1 MKQIYTKV
9 SSFLLFFTLL
19 IYLPGKL
26 QAQCSCGPSTTPD
39 SVVYSVSYTG
49 LTGFYT
55 FNVPQFNPAL
65 GTLTCM
71 KMLDTVSSTMT
82 FRLANRINDRF
93 IYNINAMQTTTI
105 AGPSGF
111 SASSGT
117 YSNTFGPYDLGTADI
132 SPSININAPEPDT
145 AVTVGPTNIF
155 SNTAFNKLKS
165 TGLATYLGVG
175 TVPFT
180 FDLSGPVWPAPSSGN
195 FGLDVQS
202 SSDITVHLTYYYCSA
217 AILPNGIGGFSVV
230 KSGNQVTLKWTGQN
244 EQNTD
249 IYEIEYSKDGIHF
262 SSAARQAAYVDD
274 AGAASKYEYQY
285 NLAAT
290 AVDRLYFRIKKT
302 NAAGK
307 SGYSAIRVINLGAGS
322 TAISNFQLYPNP
334 ASKHLNVEWSS
345 PVTGNISVGVL
356 NTVGQ
361 QVYSQAFELNG
372 SNNVQLNLPASVK
385 PGVYYLL
392 VKDVGNHTQQL
403 TKLLIH

>member
-19 IYLPGKL
+19 IYLPDKSYG
-26 QAQCSCGPSTTPD
+26 QCTCSGGLPATPVSYSVTIAPTTSSTLIYTFPQFDPSIGTLSCVRLRDTISGITTTGALNKAPTTKSYKFQLTLSNNISGPGISIDQDFNKIYGPDSLGFYGDPTDTITYGPDPVFTNDPGTGQTGGNAAYIGLGTVDFTYTINGGMVALSGGLNYNSGISTTI
-39 SVVYSVSYTG
+39 G
-49 LTGFYT
+49 
-55 FNVPQFNPAL
+55 
-65 GTLTCM
+65 GTL
-71 KMLDTVSSTMT
+71 
-82 FRLANRINDRF
+82 A
-93 IYNINAMQTTTI
+93 
-105 AGPSGF
+105 
-111 SASSGT
+111 
-117 YSNTFGPYDLGTADI
+117 
-132 SPSININAPEPDT
+132 
-145 AVTVGPTNIF
+145 
-155 SNTAFNKLKS
+155 
-165 TGLATYLGVG
+165 
-175 TVPFT
+175 
-180 FDLSGPVWPAPSSGN
+180 
-195 FGLDVQS
+195 
-202 SSDITVHLTYYYCSA
+202 LTYYWCPAS
-217 AILPNGIGGFSVV
+217 ILANSITSFSVL
-230 KSGNQVTLKWTGQN
+230 KSGNSVLLKWTGQN

-285 NLAAT
+285 NLAST
-290 AVDRLYFRIKKT
+290 AADRLYFRIKKT

-307 SGYSAIRVINLGAGS
+307 SGYSAIRVINLSAGS

-372 SNNVQLNLPASVK
+372 SNNIQLNLPASVK

-392 VKDVGNHTQQL
+392 VKDVSNHTQQL

>member
-9 SSFLLFFTLL
+9 PSLVLFFTLL

-26 QAQCSCGPSTTPD
+26 QAQCACGPSTTAD
-39 SVVYSVSYTG
+39 SVVYRVSFTG
-49 LTGFYT
+49 LTGFYA
-55 FNVPQFNPAL
+55 FSMPQFNPAL

-71 KMLDTVSSTMT
+71 RMRDTVSSKMT

-93 IYNINAMQTTTI
+93 TYNINALQTTTI
-105 AGPSGF
+105 SGPSAF
-111 SASSGT
+111 TASSGT

-132 SPSININAPEPDT
+132 SPLPNINPPEPDT
-145 AVTVGPTNIF
+145 AITVGPTNIF
-155 SNTAFNKLKS
+155 SNTGFTKLKTS
-165 TGLATYLGVG
+165 GLASYLGIG

-202 SSDITVHLTYYYCSA
+202 SSDVIVRLTYYYCA
-217 AILPNGIGGFSVV
+217 ASILANSITGFSAV
-230 KSGNQVTLKWTGQN
+230 KSGNQVILKWTAQN

-249 IYEIEYSKDGIHF
+249 TYEIEYSKDGIHF
-262 SSAARQAAYVDD
+262 SSAAKQPAYVDD

-285 NLAAT
+285 NLAAN
-290 AVDRLYFRIKKT
+290 AADRLYFRIKKT

-322 TAISNFQLYPNP
+322 SAISNFQLYPNP

-345 PVTGNISVGVL
+345 PVTGKVNVGIV
-356 NTVGQ
+356 NTTGQ
-361 QVYSQAFELNG
+361 QVYTQAFELNG
-372 SNNVQLNLPASVK
+372 TSNIQLDMPASVK
-385 PGVYYLL
+385 PGIYYLL
-392 VKDVGNHTQQL
+392 VKDASTQTQQL
-403 TKLLIH
+403 TKLLIR

>member
-1 MKQIYTKV
+1 LRTDTFTSISATNPV
-9 SSFLLFFTLL
+9 SFA
-19 IYLPGKL
+19 KL
-26 QAQCSCGPSTTPD
+26 DPS
-39 SVVYSVSYTG
+39 
-49 LTGFYT
+49 
-55 FNVPQFNPAL
+55 L
-65 GTLTCM
+65 GTLNCAKLSYNVTSVLSFSIAN
-71 KMLDTVSSTMT
+71 KDTNIQIYDFDFTQYTGISGPGFFKSANVVANYGPYTLDTVGHTPADSVAVGPDTLFNNKFISANITSSLASYIGTGNININYDNSYST
-82 FRLANRINDRF
+82 HFLSGSVNANFQVRGFTIVNFRMVYYYCPAAILANSIN
-93 IYNINAMQTTTI
+93 
-105 AGPSGF
+105 GF
-111 SASSGT
+111 SA
-117 YSNTFGPYDLGTADI
+117 
-132 SPSININAPEPDT
+132 
-145 AVTVGPTNIF
+145 
-155 SNTAFNKLKS
+155 
-165 TGLATYLGVG
+165 
-175 TVPFT
+175 
-180 FDLSGPVWPAPSSGN
+180 
-195 FGLDVQS
+195 
-202 SSDITVHLTYYYCSA
+202 
-217 AILPNGIGGFSVV
+217 V

-290 AVDRLYFRIKKT
+290 AADRLYFRIKKT